1 MPSICAQ
8 EAGGGMTCSSAG
20 AGGLTTVETHRP
32 PRGVKGVRKEKKGI
46 EVSDNPKGDQR
57 RVRHRKG
64 REGGSPGKEKRVVI
78 SKGAQYHNPDA
89 VT

>member
-1 MPSICAQ
+1 MVEQPAPAQ
-8 EAGGGMTCSSAG
+8 RAGR
-20 AGGLTTVETHRP
+20 LTTVETHRP
-32 PRGVKGVRKEKKGI
+32 PRGGKGGKKGKKGVG
-46 EVSDNPKGDQR
+46 VSDNLKEDQR
-57 RVRHRKG
+57 RVKHMKG